1 MLKICYFEAHETQA
15 MIFMAAQLPLICNLK
30 ILELL
35 ILKIIKWYPKNFPS
49 NYVKNI
55 IVYVTVTYPIFLS
68 LSKDF
73 LISKSPSVLSFSDI
87 IIVRLW

>member
-35 ILKIIKWYPKNFPS
+35 ILKIIK
-49 NYVKNI
+49 
-55 IVYVTVTYPIFLS
+55 
-68 LSKDF
+68 
-73 LISKSPSVLSFSDI
+73 
-87 IIVRLW
+87 